1 MAGMTGSR
9 RLRAQNRKANP
20 LTMSEQIQYQ
30 REVPAEA
37 AGQRL
42 DQALAAMFP
51 DYSRSRLQQ
60 WVKSGELTV
69 DGRVWRPKDKV
80 AGGEVVILKATAE
93 PEVFIEP
100 QAMALDVV
108 FEDDHL
114 LVLNKPAGVVVH
126 PGAGNPDRTLQN
138 ALLHRHPA
146 LEAIPRCGIVHR
158 IDKETS
164 GLLVVALTL
173 KAHKSL
179 VDQLQD
185 KAVGREYDALVN
197 GVFTAGGTVDAPIGR
212 SHRDRKRMAVTEGG
226 KPAVTHYRVAER
238 FSAHTLLRVHLETGR
253 THQIRVHMAHIH
265 HPLVGDPV
273 YGGRPK
279 LPKGA
284 DEALREVL
292 GSLRRQALHAA
303 RLTLIHPE
311 SDETL
316 SWDAPRPDDLE
327 AVLEALRRHEQR
339 MAQ

>member
-1 MAGMTGSR
+1 
-9 RLRAQNRKANP
+9 
-20 LTMSEQIQYQ
+20 MSEQIEYQ

-69 DGRVWRPKDKV
+69 NGEVWRPKDKV
-80 AGGEVVILKATAE
+80 SGGEQVVLHATLE
-93 PEVFIEP
+93 PEVFIKP
-100 QAMALDVV
+100 QPMALDVV
-108 FEDDHL
+108 YEDADL
-114 LVLNKPAGVVVH
+114 LVINKPPGVVVH
-126 PGAGNPDRTLQN
+126 PGAGNPDSTLQN

-146 LEAIPRCGIVHR
+146 LESIPRCGIVHR

-164 GLLVVALTL
+164 GLLVVALNL

-185 KAVGREYDALVN
+185 KTVGREYDALVN

-212 SHRDRKRMAVTEGG
+212 SQRDRKRMAVTEGG

-284 DEALREVL
+284 GEELREAL

-303 RLTLIHPE
+303 RLTLVHP
-311 SDETL
+311 STGETM
-316 SWDAPRPDDLE
+316 SWDALRPQDME
-327 AVLEALRRHEQR
+327 AVLDALRRHERR

>member
-1 MAGMTGSR
+1 MS
-9 RLRAQNRKANP
+9 AQ
-20 LTMSEQIQYQ
+20 TEYQ
-30 REVPAEA
+30 REVPPEA

-60 WVKSGELTV
+60 WVKSGDVTV
-69 DGRVWRPKDKV
+69 DGKVWRPKDKV
-80 AGGEVVILKATAE
+80 SGGERVVLTAVAE
-93 PEVFIEP
+93 PEVFIQP
-100 QAMALDVV
+100 QAMELDVV
-108 FEDDHL
+108 YEDAQL

-126 PGAGNPDRTLQN
+126 PGAGNPDHTLQN
-138 ALLHRHPA
+138 ALLHRHPS

-185 KAVGREYDALVN
+185 KTVGREYDALVN
-197 GVFTAGGTVDAPIGR
+197 GVFTAGGRVEAPVGR
-212 SHRDRKRMAVTEGG
+212 SHRDRKRMAVTDGG

-265 HPLVGDPV
+265 HPLLGDPV

-284 DEALREVL
+284 DDALREAL

-303 RLTLIHPE
+303 RLTLAHPE
-311 SDETL
+311 TGETL
-316 SWDAPRPDDLE
+316 SWEAPRPDDFE
-327 AVLEALRRHEQR
+327 AVLDALRRHEQR
-339 MAQ
+339 VRQ

>member
-1 MAGMTGSR
+1 MNEHIEYR
-9 RLRAQNRKANP
+9 
-20 LTMSEQIQYQ
+20 

-80 AGGEVVILKATAE
+80 SGGEQVLIQAVPE
-93 PEVFIEP
+93 PEVFIRP
-100 QAMALDVV
+100 QPMALDVV
-108 FEDDHL
+108 YQDADL
-114 LVLNKPAGVVVH
+114 LVLNKPPGVVVH

-138 ALLHRHPA
+138 ALLHHHPA

-158 IDKETS
+158 IDKDTS
-164 GLLVVALTL
+164 GLLVVALNL
-173 KAHKSL
+173 RAHNAL
-179 VDQLQD
+179 VSQLQE
-185 KAVGREYDALVN
+185 KTVGREYDALVN

-212 SHRDRKRMAVTEGG
+212 SHRDRKRMAVTTGG

-273 YGGRPK
+273 YGGRPR

-284 DEALREVL
+284 DEPLRQALA
-292 GSLRRQALHAA
+292 GLRRQALHAA
-303 RLTLIHPE
+303 RLTLDHPATG
-311 SDETL
+311 ETMR
-316 SWDAPRPDDLE
+316 WEAPRPPDLE
-327 AVLEALRRHEQR
+327 AVLDALRRHEER
-339 MAQ
+339 RTA